1 MMKIVDETSA
11 IDGIDATCDALGVC
25 RSTYYRSRQP
35 RVYGPRYQMRCPRSL
50 LPAER
55 QEVLTSFMT
64 IDSVTSRPH
73 RSTPRYSTKIATFA
87 WSAMYRVLTAND
99 EVRERRAQLMHPRY
113 EAPELLATKP
123 DQLWS
128 WGTSR
133 LADLIAS
140 PRVSDDMS

>member
-55 QEVLTSFMT
+55 QEVLDLFHEDRFSDLAPAQVYATLL
-64 IDSVTSRPH
+64 DEG
-73 RSTPRYSTKIATFA
+73 RYVCSERT
-87 WSAMYRVLTAND
+87 MYRVLAAND

-123 DQLWS
+123 NQLWS
-128 WGTSR
+128 WDITKLKGPTR
-133 LADLIAS
+133 QLDAVIG
-140 PRVSDDMS
+140 